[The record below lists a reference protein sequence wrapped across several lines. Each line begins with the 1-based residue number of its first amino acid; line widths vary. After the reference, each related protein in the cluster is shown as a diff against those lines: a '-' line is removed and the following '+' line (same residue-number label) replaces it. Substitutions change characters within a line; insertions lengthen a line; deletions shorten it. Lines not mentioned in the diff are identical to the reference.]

1 VKHLTGM
8 IIFSSLSFS
17 SLSIYISVCVL
28 FFIEEE
34 EEEEEGF
41 FCLSREKVKF
51 DEEGKKKNSRAVKLY
66 NNKPLFVFYDKS
78 EERIKYA

>member
-17 SLSIYISVCVL
+17 SLYIYISVCVL

-66 NNKPLFVFYDKS
+66 NKPLFVFYDKS